1 MTELNPQPL
10 PPKAVR
16 IHVTR
21 EIAYDLDKTEK
32 IRAKVMDMLGCPGC
46 TSGHILDFHVMDE
59 FVVNPDTL
67 DVSPHVVGPSL

>member
-10 PPKAVR
+10 LPKVVR

-32 IRAKVMDMLGCPGC
+32 IRANVMDKLGCRGC
-46 TSGHILDFHVMDE
+46 TSGHILDFHVIDE
-59 FVVNPDTL
+59 FIVDPDTL
-67 DVSPHVVGPSL
+67 DVSPNVVGPTF